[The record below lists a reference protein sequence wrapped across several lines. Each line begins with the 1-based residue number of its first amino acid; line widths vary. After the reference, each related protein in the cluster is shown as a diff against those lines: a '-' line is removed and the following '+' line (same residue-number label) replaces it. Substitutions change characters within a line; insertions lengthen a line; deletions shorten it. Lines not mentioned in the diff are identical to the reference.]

1 MVKMSSSTDEDL
13 IVPKKWYEALP
24 RRSWERFNKTETGYP
39 WFEVY
44 QVTPNTYAIY
54 EPGQFQEVISYLA
67 LGKEKAAL
75 IDTGYGMSDM
85 RGLVELLTDLPVT
98 VVITHAHVD
107 HIGQNYA
114 FEEVTVFDHPFAREN
129 AAQDRGLERLGGALE
144 EGMVW
149 MPHAEE
155 FIPESFR
162 IPPFDVSR
170 WLHDG
175 DVIDLGE
182 RSLEVH
188 HIPGHSPDSICLL
201 DRSNRLLW
209 TGDMFYN
216 APLYIYS
223 DTSDLDEFIESYR
236 KMVDL
241 SEHYDW
247 LMPSH
252 NETYVDKE
260 IISRVLKAS
269 EDIKEGMG
277 GEYREQNRR
286 GRLIHR
292 YDYEGFA
299 IIVKAPDP

>member
-1 MVKMSSSTDEDL
+1 MSSSNDEDL
-13 IVPKKWYEALP
+13 IVPKKWHEALP

-44 QVTPNTYAIY
+44 EVTPNTYAIY

-98 VVITHAHVD
+98 VVITHTHVD

-114 FEEVTVFDHPFAREN
+114 R
-129 AAQDRGLERLGGALE
+129 
-144 EGMVW
+144 
-149 MPHAEE
+149 
-155 FIPESFR
+155 
-162 IPPFDVSR
+162 
-170 WLHDG
+170 
-175 DVIDLGE
+175 
-182 RSLEVH
+182 
-188 HIPGHSPDSICLL
+188 
-201 DRSNRLLW
+201 
-209 TGDMFYN
+209 
-216 APLYIYS
+216 
-223 DTSDLDEFIESYR
+223 DEFIESYL

-269 EDIKEGMG
+269 EDIKAGEG

-286 GRLIHR
+286 GTLIHR

-299 IIVKAPDP
+299 IIVKAPTS

>member
-1 MVKMSSSTDEDL
+1 MSSSTDEDL

-24 RRSWERFNKTETGYP
+24 RKSWERFKKIETGYP

-44 QVTPNTYAIY
+44 EVTPNTYAIY

-67 LGKEKAAL
+67 LGEERAAL
-75 IDTGYGMSDM
+75 IDTGYGMGDM

-98 VVITHAHVD
+98 VVITHTHID
-107 HIGQNYA
+107 HIGHNTA
-114 FEEVTVFDHPFAREN
+114 FDDVAVFDHQFARDN
-129 AAQDRGLERLGGALE
+129 ASQGRDYDRLSGALG

-149 MPHAEE
+149 MPYAEE
-155 FIPESFR
+155 FIPESFS
-162 IPPFDVSR
+162 IPAFEVHR
-170 WLHDG
+170 WLKDG
-175 DVIDLGE
+175 DVVNLGE
-182 RSLEVH
+182 RSLEIR

-216 APLYIYS
+216 APLYVYS
-223 DTSDLDEFIESYR
+223 DTSDLDEFIESYQ

-260 IISRVLKAS
+260 VISRVLKAS
-269 EDIKEGMG
+269 KDIKAGRG
-277 GEYREQNRR
+277 GKYREQNRR
-286 GRLIHR
+286 GTLIHR

-299 IIVKAPDP
+299 IIVKAPSP

>member
-1 MVKMSSSTDEDL
+1 MSGSTEEDL
-13 IVPKKWYEALP
+13 VVPKKWYEALP
-24 RRSWERFNKTETGYP
+24 RRSWDRFKRVETGYP

-44 QVTPNTYAIY
+44 QVTPNTYAVY

-67 LGKEKAAL
+67 LGDERAAL
-75 IDTGYGMSDM
+75 IDTGYGMGDM

-98 VVITHAHVD
+98 VVITHTHVD
-107 HIGQNYA
+107 HIGQCYA
-114 FEEVTVFDHPFAREN
+114 FEDVAVFDHPFAREN
-129 AAQDRGLERLGGALE
+129 AAQDRDYTRLGGALR

-149 MPHAEE
+149 MPFAEE
-155 FIPESFR
+155 FVPEAFS
-162 IPPFDVSR
+162 IPPFEVSR
-170 WLHDG
+170 WLSDG
-175 DVIDLGE
+175 DVVDLGG
-182 RSLEVH
+182 RGLEVR

-201 DRSNRLLW
+201 DRRSRLLW

-216 APLYIYS
+216 APLYVYS

-241 SEHYDW
+241 SEHYDR

-260 IISRVLKAS
+260 VLSRVLEASREIKA
-269 EDIKEGMG
+269 GRG

-286 GRLIHR
+286 GTLIHR

-299 IIVKAPDP
+299 IIVKAPSI